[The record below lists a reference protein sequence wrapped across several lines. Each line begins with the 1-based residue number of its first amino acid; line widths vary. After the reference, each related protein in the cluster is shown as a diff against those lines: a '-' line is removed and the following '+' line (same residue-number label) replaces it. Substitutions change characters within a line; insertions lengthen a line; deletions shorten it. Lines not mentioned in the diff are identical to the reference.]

1 MQRNLCHTD
10 PVLLSQYTDGEL
22 EPDQA
27 DQIRRHL
34 SQCPECR
41 RQVEANRRLAS
52 RLNAAINQHE
62 AMIDADAFEFETLAR
77 TSSQKDNLRN
87 KIRRFLFSG
96 KALVPASVV
105 ACVLFLLL
113 FLTYRF
119 IDQDISQPKHRSPV
133 QTAAAAPSAIIDSF
147 SGEASAVMIMETP
160 HSRETILWYNEN
172 V

>member
-1 MQRNLCHTD
+1 MQPNPCPTD
-10 PVLLSQYTDGEL
+10 PILLSQYTDGEL
-22 EPDQA
+22 KSDQA
-27 DQIRRHL
+27 EQIRRHL
-34 SQCPECR
+34 SQCPACR
-41 RQVEANRRLAS
+41 MQVELNRRLAS
-52 RLNAAINQHE
+52 QLNTAIDQHA
-62 AMIDADAFEFETLAR
+62 AMIDSDAFEFETLAR
-77 TSSQKDNLRN
+77 MSSQNDNLRN
-87 KIRRFLFSG
+87 KIRHFLFPR
-96 KALVPASVV
+96 KALIPASVV

-119 IDQDISQPKHRSPV
+119 IDQDTGQPVQRAPV